1 MRLEGARM
9 DLIKKI
15 WTARKL
21 ILVVMIPLSLLPLP
35 LIHPCSVSRSSVIST
50 IARCAFSARFYALL
64 TFGHVHYIVRLNA
77 FYLNVIA
84 FYVVLSR
91 F

>member
-35 LIHPCSVSRSSVIST
+35 LIHPCSVSILSH
-50 IARCAFSARFYALL
+50 FHDRFYARL

-77 FYLNVIA
+77 FYLN
-84 FYVVLSR
+84 
-91 F
+91 